1 MSSTDAPLRAEG
13 YNGQIDFDGE
23 VVTIGREG
31 LRGKLGH
38 GGGSKAIHVARIAR
52 VDWSAPTLLSNGTLR
67 FAVPG
72 EIDKSVVND
81 KNCVVFLKKHAAEFE
96 AIRDAV
102 EAALT
107 PEAATMSAEPT
118 DMGPGLRDFF
128 QGAAESPVSK
138 KPAKYGDH
146 KATGTEYTVGG
157 MIAKVRKPIA
167 GASALFEN
175 GADTKRSTLTR
186 IGAGAVLAGPLG
198 AVGGALLRKNTSK
211 CYVTV
216 TFADGDS
223 VIVEGPAKDEKQLRE
238 FAAGV
243 NRLAA

>member
-1 MSSTDAPLRAEG
+1 MSATSSPLRADG
-13 YNGQIDFDGE
+13 QNGTIEFDGAT
-23 VVTIGREG
+23 VTIVRSG
-31 LRGKLGH
+31 LKGKLSGPRQVPV
-38 GGGSKAIHVARIAR
+38 GKILR
-52 VDWSAPTLLSNGTLR
+52 VHFKKPQGLWSGTIR

-72 EIDKSVVND
+72 EIAQEITQD
-81 KNCVVFLKKHAAEFE
+81 KNGIQFKTKHSDGLA

-102 EAALT
+102 EAVLSQRDESET
-107 PEAATMSAEPT
+107 TRLEQAATSARAADRVAE
-118 DMGPGLRDFF
+118 RAA
-128 QGAAESPVSK
+128 GA
-138 KPAKYGDH
+138 KPAKYDDH
-146 KATGTEYTVGG
+146 QATGSEYTVGG

-167 GASALFEN
+167 GTTALFEN

-243 NRLAA
+243 NRLGSLA